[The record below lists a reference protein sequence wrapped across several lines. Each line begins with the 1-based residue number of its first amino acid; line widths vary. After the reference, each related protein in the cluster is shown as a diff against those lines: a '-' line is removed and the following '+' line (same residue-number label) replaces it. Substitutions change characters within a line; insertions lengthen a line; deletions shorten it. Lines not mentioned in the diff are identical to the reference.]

1 MSAWEVV
8 FASLGLLS
16 IGGLGSWFL
25 LRPQIRKLR
34 AETSKAVVEAAVAE
48 ESAEDEHWNAIVR
61 AQVDVLITPL
71 QSEVTG
77 LRNRVA
83 DLEGKFAALNLRYWR
98 AIDHIRSTRRWVD
111 MWHPDAQPPPPSVPE
126 EIADDL

>member
-1 MSAWEVV
+1 VSAWEVV

-16 IGGLGSWFL
+16 VGGLGSWFL

-71 QSEVTG
+71 QNEVTG

-83 DLEGKFAALNLRYWR
+83 DLEGKFAALHLRYWR

-111 MWHPDAQPPPPSVPE
+111 TWHPDAQPPPPSVPE

>member
-1 MSAWEVV
+1 MNAWQIVLAV
-8 FASLGLLS
+8 LTLVGA
-16 IGGLGSWFL
+16 GGFGSWFL
-25 LRPQIRKLR
+25 LRPQIKKYR
-34 AETSKAVVEAAVAE
+34 ADTAKAIVEAAVAE
-48 ESAEDEHWNAIVR
+48 DSAEDEHWNAIVR

-71 QSEVTG
+71 QNEVTG

-83 DLEGKFAALNLRYWR
+83 DLEGKFAALHLRYWR

-111 MWHPDAQPPPPSVPE
+111 TWHPDAQPPPPSVPE

>member
-16 IGGLGSWFL
+16 VGGLGSWFL

-48 ESAEDEHWNAIVR
+48 ESAEDVHWNAIVR

-71 QSEVTG
+71 QNEVTG

-83 DLEGKFAALNLRYWR
+83 DLEGKFAALHLRYWR

-111 MWHPDAQPPPPSVPE
+111 TWHPDAQPPPPSVPE

>member
-1 MSAWEVV
+1 MSAWEVI

-48 ESAEDEHWNAIVR
+48 DSAEDEHWNAIVR

-71 QSEVTG
+71 QNEVTG

-83 DLEGKFAALNLRYWR
+83 ELEGKFAALHLRYWR

-111 MWHPDAQPPPPSVPE
+111 TWHPDAQPPPPSVPD

>member
-1 MSAWEVV
+1 MSAWEIV

-48 ESAEDEHWNAIVR
+48 ETAEDEHWNAIVR

-71 QSEVTG
+71 QNEVTG

-83 DLEGKFAALNLRYWR
+83 DLEGKFAALHLRYWR

-111 MWHPDAQPPPPSVPE
+111 TWHPDSQPPPPSVPD

>member
-1 MSAWEVV
+1 VTGWEIV

-16 IGGLGSWFL
+16 VGGLGSWFL

-48 ESAEDEHWNAIVR
+48 DSAEDEHWNAIVR

-71 QSEVTG
+71 QNEVTG

-83 DLEGKFAALNLRYWR
+83 DLEGKFAALHLRYWR

-111 MWHPDAQPPPPSVPE
+111 TWHPDAQPPPPSVPD